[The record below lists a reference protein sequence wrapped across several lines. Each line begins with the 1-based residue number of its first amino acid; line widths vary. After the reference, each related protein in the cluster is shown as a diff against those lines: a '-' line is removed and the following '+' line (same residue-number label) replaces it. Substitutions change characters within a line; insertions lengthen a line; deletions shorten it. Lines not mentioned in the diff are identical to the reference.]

1 MSCVTGVISIGLYCK
16 HQLIKNRIVMR
27 HLKLLFAAVAVT
39 LTTSVVANNNPGP
52 VAENKSV
59 SYEIE
64 KMLAKSNLIV
74 EGDLTLRVLFT
85 ISEDKEI
92 MVKKIKCD
100 NEEINEFIME
110 KLQNRKVFGKNWVEG
125 KLYELPIRVQAIR

>member
-1 MSCVTGVISIGLYCK
+1 MRHVKLMFAA
-16 HQLIKNRIVMR
+16 IVM
-27 HLKLLFAAVAVT
+27 T
-39 LTTSVVANNNPGP
+39 MTTAVVASTNPAP
-52 VAENKSV
+52 VAGNKSV

-74 EGDLTLRVLFT
+74 EDDLTLRVVFT

-92 MVKKIKCD
+92 MVKKIKSE

-125 KLYELPIRVQAIR
+125 KLYELPIKVQATR

>member
-1 MSCVTGVISIGLYCK
+1 
-16 HQLIKNRIVMR
+16 MR

-39 LTTSVVANNNPGP
+39 LTTSVLANNNPGP
-52 VAENKSV
+52 VAGNKCV